1 MTERPVPTT
10 GEGGAGA
17 PEPAPADAPLAPE
30 DDAVIGRAFRWS
42 VVVLVVIAVAVAGV
56 AWLLNRA
63 PDAPPPIESHVTGPQ
78 PIDSP
83 AAPPPPVI
91 FTDVTAE
98 AGIDFVHTNGATG
111 DKLLPETMGAGAA
124 FLDYDGDGDQDLL
137 LVNSTHWPGNGTG
150 EPPPTMAL
158 YRNDGRGRFENV
170 TAGSGLAVS
179 FYGTGIAVGD
189 YDNDG
194 DVDVFITA
202 VGVNHLF
209 LNDGGT
215 FREVTDRA
223 GVAGDRAEWS
233 TSAGFFD
240 YDNDGRLD
248 LIVCNYVRWSPEIDL
263 AVDYR
268 LTGIGRAYGPPTNF
282 GGTHLYLYRNN
293 GDGTFTDVSEPAGIR
308 ITNPDTGVP
317 VAKALGVAIVD
328 LDDDGY
334 LDLFVANDTVR
345 NFLFRNNGN
354 PSAPGFDEVG
364 APAGVAYDGS
374 GNATGAMGVDVAHFR
389 NEDGLGFGVGNFA
402 NEMTSLYLVQGS
414 SWQFAD
420 VSIVEGIGGPSRQ
433 ALSFGLFFFDYD
445 LDGRL
450 DLLQTNGHLE
460 EEINTVQRSQHYRQP
475 AQLFWNSGRSRSCFA
490 VVPPETLGDLGRPIV
505 GRGAA
510 YADIDADGDLDV
522 LLTQTGEPPLL
533 LRNDQALGHH
543 WLRCRLIGRT
553 VNRDAIGAWVGLTL
567 PGEDGGVSWTQRRQV
582 MPTRSYLCQVE
593 LPVTFG
599 LGRADRVEALWVT
612 WPDGSTQMVTDVP
625 IDTTIVIEQRK

>member
-17 PEPAPADAPLAPE
+17 PEPAPADAPLVRE
-30 DDAVIGRAFRWS
+30 DDTVIGQAFRWS
-42 VVVLVVIAVAVAGV
+42 LVVLVVIAVAIGGV
-56 AWLLNRA
+56 VWMVNRA
-63 PDAPPPIESHVTGPQ
+63 PDAPPPIELPLTPPEHVSH
-78 PIDSP
+78 
-83 AAPPPPVI
+83 AEAPPAVV

-124 FLDYDGDGDQDLL
+124 FLDHDGDGDQDLL
-137 LVNSTHWPGNGTG
+137 LVNSTHWPGKGTG

-209 LNDGGT
+209 RNDGGS

-223 GVAGDRAEWS
+223 GVAGDPDEWS
-233 TSAGFFD
+233 TSAGFLD
-240 YDNDGRLD
+240 YDNDGDLD
-248 LIVCNYVRWSPEIDL
+248 LFVCNYVRWSADVDF

-282 GGTHLYLYRNN
+282 AGTYLYLYRNN

-317 VAKALGVAIVD
+317 VAKALGLAIVD
-328 LDDDGY
+328 LDDDGD
-334 LDLFVANDTVR
+334 LDVFVANDTVR
-345 NFLFRNNGN
+345 NFLFDNNGN
-354 PSAPGFDEVG
+354 PAAPGFDEVG
-364 APAGVAYDGS
+364 VSAGVAFDGS
-374 GNATGAMGVDVAHFR
+374 GSATGAMGIDVADFR
-389 NEDGLGFGVGNFA
+389 DEGVLGFGVGNFA
-402 NEMTSLYLVQGS
+402 NEMTSLYLMQGDP
-414 SWQFAD
+414 WHFAD
-420 VSIVEGIGGPSRQ
+420 VSIVEGLGAPSRQ

-460 EEINTVQRSQHYRQP
+460 EEINTVQRSQRYRQP
-475 AQLFWNSGRSRSCFA
+475 AQLYWNAGRRSGSSFT
-490 VVPPETLGDLGRPIV
+490 VVPPETLGDLARPIV

-533 LRNDQALGHH
+533 LRNDQSLGHH
-543 WLRCRLIGRT
+543 WLRCRLIGRS
-553 VNRDAIGAWVGLTL
+553 VNRDAIGAWVEVTL
-567 PGEDGGVSWTQRRQV
+567 PGEDGGASWTQRRQV

-599 LGRADRVEALWVT
+599 LGSADRVEALRVT
-612 WPDGSTQMVTDVP
+612 WPDGSTQVVTDVP
-625 IDTTIVIEQRK
+625 IDTMIDIEQGR